1 MANQKAPTS
10 PTLMNPILI
19 FCLAAG
25 LLFGCS
31 STRVIT
37 DFAEGT
43 DFSAFR
49 TFEYRDSP
57 NNLAVSSPLIH
68 QRIVN
73 AIRSEMLNSGL
84 REVTKDPDV
93 FVTYHGS
100 TQQQIQFQTTYSGMN
115 SWSGSRRSGSRV
127 GLGMTTSTTRPTT
140 VTQGTLVIDVWDASR
155 NAMLWRSV
163 ASSVL
168 SSSPSRN
175 TSAVNDAIQRAF
187 RQFPPK

>member
-1 MANQKAPTS
+1 MKPM
-10 PTLMNPILI
+10 LV

-31 STRVIT
+31 STRVTT

-43 DFSAFR
+43 DFSVFR
-49 TFEYRDSP
+49 TFEYRDSL

-73 AIRSEMLNSGL
+73 AIRTGMLNSGL

-93 FVTYHGS
+93 FVTYYGS
-100 TQQQIQFQTTYSGMN
+100 TQQQVQFQTTYLGMNHWDSGIN
-115 SWSGSRRSGSRV
+115 SWSGSRRSSSRV
-127 GLGMTTSTTRPTT
+127 GLGTTTSTTRPTT

-163 ASSVL
+163 ASGVL
-168 SSSPSRN
+168 STSPSRN